1 MKIRPVGI
9 ELFHGDGQMDKY
21 KEAKSLFGYLRTRL
35 ENLSVNVV
43 LGNNRC
49 LF

>member
-9 ELFHGDGQMDKY
+9 QLFHGDGQTDTH

-35 ENLSVNVV
+35 ENQSVNVV
-43 LGNNRC
+43 
-49 LF
+49 